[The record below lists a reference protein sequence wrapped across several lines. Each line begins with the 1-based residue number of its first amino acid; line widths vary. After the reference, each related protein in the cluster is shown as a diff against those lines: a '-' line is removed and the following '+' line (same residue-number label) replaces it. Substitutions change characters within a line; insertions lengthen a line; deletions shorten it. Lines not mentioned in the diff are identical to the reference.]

1 MDSSITL
8 RHPPVSGSG
17 ADWQEREV
25 VLKGPGIGAEIRGV
39 DVARGFDDEAFEFV
53 RDALHE
59 YAVVVLRDQDLTPA
73 QQVAFTGRLGDMRVS
88 FYNRYG
94 VPNQP
99 ELSVVSNIKREDG
112 EAIGISD
119 AGMLWH
125 TDASYLKTPDMYTV
139 LYGLE
144 IPERDGEV
152 LGDTVFTNAWQA
164 YEALP
169 EAMKKRIAGLR
180 ATHSFIHH
188 LDKKKKAGNLKRA
201 PLTEK
206 QKAELPDVDHPIV
219 RIHPVNGRPC
229 LFVTEGHT
237 SAVVGLPEAESDALL
252 EALWTQLKN
261 PAFHYRHSWRK
272 GDLIVWDN
280 CAVHHLAIF
289 DYGDIPRRLHR
300 AGILGPVPV

>member
-1 MDSSITL
+1 MDSSTTL
-8 RHPPVSGSG
+8 RQPPQSEAG
-17 ADWQEREV
+17 AGRSTREV

-39 DVARGFDDEAFEFV
+39 DVAKGLDDETFAFVFN
-53 RDALHE
+53 ALHE
-59 YAVVVLRDQDLTPA
+59 YSVVVLRDQDLTPA
-73 QQVAFTGRLGDMRVS
+73 EHVAFTRRLGEMRVS

-94 VPNQP
+94 VHGQP

-112 EAIGISD
+112 EAIGIAD

-144 IPERDGEV
+144 IPERDGKV
-152 LGDTVFTNAWQA
+152 LGDTVFTSAWQA

-169 EAMKKRIAGLR
+169 EAMKKRVAGMR

-188 LDKKKKAGNLKRA
+188 LDKKKKSGNLKRA

-219 RIHPVNGRPC
+219 RTHPVNGRPC

-237 SAVVGLPEAESDALL
+237 SAVVGLAEAQSDALL
-252 EALWTQLKN
+252 GALWTQLKD

-289 DYGDIPRRLHR
+289 DYGEIPRRLHR
-300 AGILGPVPV
+300 AGILGPVPF

>member
-1 MDSSITL
+1 
-8 RHPPVSGSG
+8 
-17 ADWQEREV
+17 
-25 VLKGPGIGAEIRGV
+25 
-39 DVARGFDDEAFEFV
+39 
-53 RDALHE
+53 
-59 YAVVVLRDQDLTPA
+59 
-73 QQVAFTGRLGDMRVS
+73 LGDMRVS

-94 VPNQP
+94 VPGQP

-112 EAIGISD
+112 EAIGIAD

-125 TDASYLKTPDMYTV
+125 TDASYMKTPDMYTV

-144 IPERDGEV
+144 IPELDGKV
-152 LGDTVFTNAWQA
+152 LGDTVFTSAWQA

-169 EAMKKRIAGLR
+169 EAMKKRIAGMR

-188 LDKKKKAGNLKRA
+188 LDKKKKGGNLKRA
-201 PLTEK
+201 PLTEA

-219 RIHPVNGRPC
+219 RTHPVNGRSC

-252 EALWTQLKN
+252 EALWTQLKD

-289 DYGDIPRRLHR
+289 DYGEIPRRLHR
-300 AGILGPVPV
+300 AGILGPVPF

>member
-8 RHPPVSGSG
+8 RSVPLSDMPK
-17 ADWQEREV
+17 REA
-25 VLKGPGIGAEIRGV
+25 VLKGPGIGAEILGV
-39 DVARGFDDEAFEFV
+39 DAGKGLDDEAFAFV
-53 RDALHE
+53 RNALHE
-59 YAVVVLRDQDLTPA
+59 YSVIVLRDQHLTPA
-73 QQVAFTGRLGDMRVS
+73 EQVAFTGRLGDMRVS

-94 VPNQP
+94 VPGQP

-112 EAIGISD
+112 EAIGIAD

-144 IPERDGEV
+144 IPERDGQV
-152 LGDTVFTNAWQA
+152 LGDTVFTSAWQA

-169 EAMKKRIAGLR
+169 EAMKKRLAGMR

-219 RIHPVNGRPC
+219 RTHPVNGRPC

-252 EALWTQLKN
+252 ETLWNQLKN
-261 PAFHYRHSWRK
+261 PAFHYRHTWRK

-280 CAVHHLAIF
+280 CAVHHLAVF

-300 AGILGPVPV
+300 AGILGPEPV